1 MILCKAMYACILPLS
16 AINFPLSLRQLSRV
30 TKVKLDLFC
39 RPCCMRWIRNA
50 FQTIASKLMDSRM
63 FSLVRLNS
71 VSSFVSASY
80 EKSALV

>member
-16 AINFPLSLRQLSRV
+16 AINFPLSLRQLR

-39 RPCCMRWIRNA
+39 RQCCMRWISNA